1 MTGRAILR
9 LSPIALL
16 VAAAACGGGGGT
28 KTTTVTQTVTVTS
41 PNATTP
47 TPAGTSLRVYFLLN
61 GKVQPVSRTV
71 PKTKAVAAAALG
83 MLVASGPSSLE
94 KAAMPGLSTE
104 VSAESSWRVDRSG
117 GALTVHGAAPSGAAL
132 AQLVFTMT
140 QFSNSTAVDVG
151 GKRYTRADFE
161 DFAPAILVERP
172 LPFQAVE
179 SPFRIAGTANTFEAT
194 FQYKLEDEPGHVLAR
209 HFATATSGSG
219 TRGTFD
225 ITIPFHVTKAGR
237 GRLIV
242 YEDSAANGQPI
253 HQVSIPL
260 WLEP

>member
-16 VAAAACGGGGGT
+16 VVVAACGGGGGT
-28 KTTTVTQTVTVTS
+28 KTVTVVHTVTVTT
-41 PNATTP
+41 PTTP
-47 TPAGTSLRVYFLLN
+47 TTASTGVRVYFLLN
-61 GKVQPVSRTV
+61 GKVQPIQRMV

-83 MLVASGPSSLE
+83 MLMASGPNSLE
-94 KAAMPGLSTE
+94 KGAMPGLSSQ
-104 VSAESSWRVDRSG
+104 VSDASSWTVDRSG
-117 GALTVHGAAPSGAAL
+117 GVLTVHGAAPSGAAL

-140 QFSNSTAVDVG
+140 QFPNSTTVEVG

-161 DFAPAILVERP
+161 DFAPAILVELP
-172 LPFQAVE
+172 LPFEPVKSPLRAVG
-179 SPFRIAGTANTFEAT
+179 SANTFEAT
-194 FQYKLEDEPGHVLAR
+194 FQYELEDAAGNVLAK

-225 ITIPFHVTKAGR
+225 ITIPFHVSKAGR
-237 GRLIV
+237 GTLTV
-242 YEDSAANGQPI
+242 YEDSAANGQRIHEVAIPI
-253 HQVSIPL
+253 